1 MDVRWNSTYLMLKH
15 LLLYKNNFSVF
26 INSNYPRGEDEPR
39 LLTDDHWTVAAR
51 IFEFLELFYDAT
63 VALSGV
69 YYPTSPLVLHH
80 MVLIC
85 KHLKCYEND
94 ALLRPVVTRMKDVYI
109 KYWKDIPMLYSFAF
123 ILDPRAKL
131 KGFNKLLRLLSK
143 FLGVDYSS
151 YLTEVRAQLN
161 IMYKRYDDK
170 FGAVKRRTPTQ
181 PPTAGKK
188 KSAWDDIFAD
198 DDDDTSDIFFNSWT
212 W

>member
-1 MDVRWNSTYLMLKH
+1 M
-15 LLLYKNNFSVF
+15 
-26 INSNYPRGEDEPR
+26 I
-39 LLTDDHWTVAAR
+39 
-51 IFEFLELFYDAT
+51 LELFYDTT

-69 YYPTSPLVLHH
+69 YYPISPLMLHH
-80 MVLIC
+80 IVLIC

-94 ALLRPVVTRMKDVYI
+94 ALLRPVVTRMKDVDI

-123 ILDPRAKL
+123 VLDHRDKL

-170 FGAVKRRTPTQ
+170 FGTVKRRTPTQ
-181 PPTAGKK
+181 PYKRVTGMTFC
-188 KSAWDDIFAD
+188 S
-198 DDDDTSDIFFNSWT
+198 
-212 W
+212 